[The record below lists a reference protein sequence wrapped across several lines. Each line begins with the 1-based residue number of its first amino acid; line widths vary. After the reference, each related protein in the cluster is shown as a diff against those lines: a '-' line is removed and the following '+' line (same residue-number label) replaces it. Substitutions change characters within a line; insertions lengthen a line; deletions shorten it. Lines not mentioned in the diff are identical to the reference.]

1 MKTIRCSVVSLTM
14 LVLVSFTAYSQK
26 PPANTSDT
34 SKTETLKDKWTKHYN
49 EVKPKLDG
57 YLAKVKDDDKH
68 PDFKK
73 EVEKLNKML
82 EDFKG
87 EIDKW
92 DNATKDQ
99 QAKYSDAL
107 KEDYKELKAQ
117 EDKVKRMWDRMNE
130 KTKKEDS
137 EKHD

>member
-1 MKTIRCSVVSLTM
+1 MLGFTTLVFFSL
-14 LVLVSFTAYSQK
+14 TAYSQK
-26 PPANTSDT
+26 QSANATDT
-34 SKTETLKDKWTKHYN
+34 IKTETLKDKWTKHYN
-49 EVKPKLDG
+49 EVKPKLDA
-57 YLAKVKDDDKH
+57 YLAKVKYDDKH
-68 PDFKK
+68 PDFKA

-99 QAKYSDAL
+99 RAKYSDAL

-130 KTKKEDS
+130 KTKKDDGS

>member
-1 MKTIRCSVVSLTM
+1 MMSLTM
-14 LVLVSFTAYSQK
+14 LVFISLTAYSQK
-26 PPANTSDT
+26 QSSHASDT
-34 SKTETLKDKWTKHYN
+34 SQTETLKDKWTKHYS
-49 EVKPKLDG
+49 EVKPKLDA
-57 YLAKVKDDDKH
+57 YLTKVKDDDTH
-68 PDFKK
+68 PDFKA
-73 EVEKLNKML
+73 EVEKLNRML

-99 QAKYSDAL
+99 RAKYSDAL

-130 KTKKEDS
+130 KMKKEEES
-137 EKHD
+137 KKHD